1 MSSTNNIGYLLQHI
15 AAVLGHQ
22 TDQVLQE
29 RLGIGFSQY
38 KILSVLHESPNIQ
51 QRQIA
56 ITLGQTEASISRQI
70 KLLIT
75 QGLLSSKVY
84 PQNRREHV
92 TALTPRGERFID
104 EALRVINTYHAP
116 AFRHLSEKQQVQL
129 LEHLNALHDALCD
142 APHPAI

>member
-15 AAVLGHQ
+15 SAVLAHQ

-38 KILSVLHESPNIQ
+38 KILSVLNESPNIQ

-56 ITLGQTEASISRQI
+56 VALGQTEASISRQI
-70 KLLIT
+70 KLMAE
-75 QGLLSSKVY
+75 QGLLTSQAH

-92 TALTPRGERFID
+92 TTLTPRGTRFID
-104 EALRVINTYHAP
+104 EALRVINQYHAP
-116 AFRHLSEKQQVQL
+116 AFQRLSERQQLQL
-129 LEHLNALHDALCD
+129 LELLHTMHGSVCHTA
-142 APHPAI
+142 HPNV